1 VAAVIGANDAGVLPA
16 KHDHLRAIDGEPG
29 VHSILEQFVQRTGAL
44 HENTRTLVGD
54 HHRAGALA
62 ARHQPG
68 LG

>member
-1 VAAVIGANDAGVLPA
+1 VAAIIGANEAGVLPA

-29 VHSILEQFVQRTGAL
+29 VCSILEQFVQRMGAL
-44 HENTRTLVGD
+44 HENTRALVGD